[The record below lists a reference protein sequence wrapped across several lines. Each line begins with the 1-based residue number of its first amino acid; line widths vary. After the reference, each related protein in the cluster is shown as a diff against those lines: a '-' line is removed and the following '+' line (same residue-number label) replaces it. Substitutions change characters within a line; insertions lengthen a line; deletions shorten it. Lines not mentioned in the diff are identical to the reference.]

1 MSVSSTPDSD
11 LADSVILDGG
21 PLDGREHPATTDTER
36 LCVIMTDGQQHQYIR
51 TGRTQELP
59 GGRSALVFEYG
70 DRHFGPK

>member
-1 MSVSSTPDSD
+1 
-11 LADSVILDGG
+11 LDGK
-21 PLDGREHPATTDTER
+21 EHPADTDTER